1 MTKKAEETLAV
12 WGRFVLEI
20 GIIMASIFL
29 AYGGLDKRLAVIE
42 TQVKA
47 ATEAQ
52 KDWATKTAVE
62 DLSRRIERLEQGGSR
77 GR

>member
-1 MTKKAEETLAV
+1 MTKKNEEVFAV

-20 GIIMASIFL
+20 VIIMASIFL
-29 AYGGLDKRLAVIE
+29 AYGGIDKRLAVIE

-47 ATEAQ
+47 ASEAQ
-52 KDWATKTAVE
+52 KDWATKAAVE
-62 DLSRRIERLEQGGSR
+62 DLGRRIERLEQGGSR